1 MGPFD
6 TAADFLEYLNKSIIE
21 DDPRDGI
28 VFNGENAFNVERWVR
43 DRRGHASVVN
53 KPTVNGIERTMRI
66 AQGDLVVQVG
76 QTLFF
81 DGQGFS
87 VE

>member
-1 MGPFD
+1 MAEFE

-28 VFNGENAFNVERWVR
+28 VFNGENAYNVERWVR
-43 DRRGHASVVN
+43 DRRGHASMIA
-53 KPTVNGIERTMRI
+53 KPTINGIDRLMKI
-66 AQGDLVVQVG
+66 AQGDLTVKVG

-81 DGQGFS
+81 DGREFS